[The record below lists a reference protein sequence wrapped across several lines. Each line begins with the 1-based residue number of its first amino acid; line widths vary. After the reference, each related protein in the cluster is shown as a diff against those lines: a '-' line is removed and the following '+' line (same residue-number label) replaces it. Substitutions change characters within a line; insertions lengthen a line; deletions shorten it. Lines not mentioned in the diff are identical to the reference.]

1 MGVLLF
7 LLSTTHVNFPAHLHT
22 HALLP
27 ISSHQGNGIAPVSSV
42 SSTLITSSYP
52 RQIPFQNVPCITLR
66 MILLN
71 ASLVRY
77 DMFEDLGQVS
87 GRRETER
94 GRSELDEEAEGR
106 HAAAVGEIIEWRPA
120 ARPPALAVPA

>member
-7 LLSTTHVNFPAHLHT
+7 LLSTTRVNFLAHLHT
-22 HALLP
+22 HAHALLP

-77 DMFEDLGQVS
+77 DITEDLDQVS
-87 GRRETER
+87 GRREPKRE
-94 GRSELDEEAEGR
+94 
-106 HAAAVGEIIEWRPA
+106 
-120 ARPPALAVPA
+120 